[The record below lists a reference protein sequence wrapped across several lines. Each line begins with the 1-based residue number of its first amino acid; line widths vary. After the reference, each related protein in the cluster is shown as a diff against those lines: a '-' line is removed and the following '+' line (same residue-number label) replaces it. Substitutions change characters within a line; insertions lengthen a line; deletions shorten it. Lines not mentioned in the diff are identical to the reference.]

1 MRITIGQVQIE
12 VDDRGIVGDV
22 RIAKPLIDRP
32 GDPVAAPVVAGF
44 EELKHRRE
52 WVSRAVTVLRRVR
65 KETSVPDVFELTET
79 WQELR
84 ADIARLLQ
92 TVDPDWEATLEQQKA
107 ETDGP
112 EIRFT

>member
-32 GDPVAAPVVAGF
+32 GDQVAAPVVAGF

-52 WVSRAVTVLRRVR
+52 WVSRAVTALRKVR
-65 KETSVPDVFELTET
+65 KQIPDGSHIDTP
-79 WQELR
+79 WAKLR
-84 ADIARLLQ
+84 VEIGDLLQ

>member
-65 KETSVPDVFELTET
+65 SGVSHGYHSSRDWYEVKEE
-79 WQELR
+79 
-84 ADIARLLQ
+84 IGKLLSQ
-92 TVDPDWEATLEQQKA
+92 QDPDWEATLEQQKA